1 MERLLWEQEVEC
13 SNHSAPTKTTEEQM
27 RKSQD
32 KANKKRQLIMKKR
45 GWVGYKN
52 RRQMRKPEVKE

>member
-1 MERLLWEQEVEC
+1 
-13 SNHSAPTKTTEEQM
+13 M

-32 KANKKRQLIMKKR
+32 QANKRRQLAMKKR